1 MRKILGCGTAIA
13 LPILA
18 GLADC
23 HKSSPTAPTLSATC
37 SANPASGPA
46 PLAVSFILNVAGSQ
60 GPFTVAID
68 YGDGSAGSN
77 PNAAHTYTGA
87 GMFPA
92 PLTVVPATHAAPRP
106 APLGVS
112 APPPP

>member
-37 SANPASGPA
+37 TANPASGPA
-46 PLAVSFILNVAGSQ
+46 PLAVSFTLNVAGSQ
-60 GPFTVAID
+60 GSFTVAID
-68 YGDGSAGSN
+68 YGDRSAGSN
-77 PNAAHTYTGA
+77 PNAPHPYTRA
-87 GMFPA
+87 GMFPP
-92 PLTVVPATHAAPRP
+92 PLPPTPPT
-106 APLGVS
+106 
-112 APPPP
+112 PPPPPSPPRP